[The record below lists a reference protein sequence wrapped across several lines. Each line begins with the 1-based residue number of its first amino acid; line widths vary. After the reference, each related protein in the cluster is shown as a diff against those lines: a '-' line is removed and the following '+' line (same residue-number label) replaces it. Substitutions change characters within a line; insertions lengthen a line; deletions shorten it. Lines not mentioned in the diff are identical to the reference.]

1 MICFSDNLSGGEIM
15 NITTETVNEFKNY
28 LIQNDKSIY
37 TVDKYIRDVLKFNA
51 FVGEKDITRE
61 LTAEYKNFLISEGYC
76 ITSVNSM
83 LSSINAFFDF
93 SDRNDLK
100 IKTVKMQRSVYCPED
115 KELTRAEYQRL
126 CTAAKM
132 KNNSR
137 LELII
142 ETVCS
147 TGIRIGELKYITVDS
162 IKRGEA
168 VVTLKG
174 KTRCVFIPNKLK
186 NKLLRYASREKI
198 KSGMIFI
205 TRTGN
210 AVDRTNVWRDM
221 KKLCRDANVNAEKV
235 FPHNLRHLF
244 ARTFYN
250 IDKDIAKLAD
260 VLGHSSIDTTRI
272 YIISTGA
279 EHRKLIDKMRLIL

>member
-1 MICFSDNLSGGEIM
+1 MRLTDSII
-15 NITTETVNEFKNY
+15 NEFKEY
-28 LIQNDKSIY
+28 LIDNDKSGY
-37 TVDKYIRDVLKFNA
+37 TVEKYIRDVLKFKE
-51 FVGEKDITRE
+51 FSGSDEITKE
-61 LTAEYKNFLISEGYC
+61 TAGEYKNYLIRSGY
-76 ITSVNSM
+76 SVRSINSM
-83 LSSINAFFDF
+83 LSSVNALFEYL
-93 SDRNDLK
+93 DRNDLK
-100 IKTVKMQRSVYCPED
+100 VKTIKMQRSVYCPED

-126 CTAAKM
+126 CAAAKM
-132 KNNSR
+132 KKNNR

-147 TGIRIGELKYITVDS
+147 TGIRIGELKYITVES
-162 IKRGEA
+162 AKMGEA

-174 KTRCVFIPNKLK
+174 KTRYVFIPKELK
-186 NKLLRYASREKI
+186 RKLLRYALEQNI

-205 TRTGN
+205 TRTGK
-210 AVDRTNVWRDM
+210 AVNRTNVWRDM
-221 KKLCRDANVNAEKV
+221 KNLCRDAGVKPEKV

-279 EHRKLIDKMRLIL
+279 EHRRLINKMKLIL

>member
-1 MICFSDNLSGGEIM
+1 MKLTNDIIIS
-15 NITTETVNEFKNY
+15 FKEY
-28 LIQNDKSIY
+28 LIDNDKSVY
-37 TVDKYIRDVLKFNA
+37 TIDKYIRDVMKFKEYTCDNEI
-51 FVGEKDITRE
+51 EKE
-61 LTAEYKNFLISEGYC
+61 TAGEYKNYLIRNGY
-76 ITSVNSM
+76 SVRSINSM
-83 LSSINAFFDF
+83 LSSVNALFEFL
-93 SDRNDLK
+93 DRNDLK
-100 IKTVKMQRSVYCPED
+100 VKTIKMQRSVYCPED

-132 KNNSR
+132 KKNNR

-147 TGIRIGELKYITVDS
+147 TGIRIGELKYITVES
-162 IKRGEA
+162 AKRGEA

-174 KTRCVFIPNKLK
+174 KTRFVFIPKELK
-186 NKLLRYASREKI
+186 RKLLRYASEQKI

-205 TRTGN
+205 TRTGK

-221 KKLCRDANVNAEKV
+221 KNLCKDAGVKPEKV

-260 VLGHSSIDTTRI
+260 ILGHSSIDTTRI

-279 EHRKLIDKMRLIL
+279 EHRRLIEKMKLIL